1 MAARPD
7 FQRVQEEFCAHLRDP
22 RHNPRPGDVE
32 ERRMAVYR
40 DLFFRNI
47 LGFVKR
53 SFPVTARL
61 LGPEALREL
70 SYAFFSQHGC
80 RTPYFH
86 KIGQEFVD
94 YLAREHAGEPDL
106 PSFLAELAHY
116 EWVEVKVRL
125 NDETPPHEPNQID
138 PDGDLLERPVVLSPA
153 SELCVYA
160 YPVHRINQ
168 DSPPPQKPENPTFLF
183 AFRDPAGKAR
193 FMELNPVA
201 ARLIALL
208 EDQPDIPPRSQLG
221 RIAAELGRDKPESVV
236 DGGRQVLERLRE
248 RGAILGVLKSSDP
261 D

>member
-1 MAARPD
+1 MAAQPD

-22 RHNPRPGDVE
+22 RRNPRPEDVE

-40 DLFFRNI
+40 DLFFKNI
-47 LGFVKR
+47 QGFIER
-53 SFPVTARL
+53 TFPVTARL
-61 LGPEALREL
+61 LGPDALREL

-94 YLAREHAGEPDL
+94 YLSREHVDEPDL
-106 PSFLAELAHY
+106 PPFLAELAHY
-116 EWVEVKVRL
+116 EWIEIKVRL
-125 NDETPPHEPNQID
+125 NDEAPPHDLDQVD
-138 PDGDLLERPVVLSPA
+138 SDGDLLEQPVILSPA

-168 DSPPPQKPENPTFLF
+168 DHQPQQKPENPTFLF
-183 AFRDPAGKAR
+183 AFRDSAGKTR
-193 FMELNPVA
+193 FMELNPVT

-208 EDQPDIPPRSQLG
+208 KDQPDIPARSQLD
-221 RIAAELGRDKPESVV
+221 RIAAELGRDEPEAVV

-248 RGAILGVLKSSDP
+248 RGAILGVLRSSG
-261 D
+261 

>member
-22 RHNPRPGDVE
+22 RHNPRPEDVE

-40 DLFFRNI
+40 DLFFKNI
-47 LGFVKR
+47 QGFVER

-61 LGPEALREL
+61 LGPDTLREL

-94 YLAREHAGEPDL
+94 YLSREHVGEPDV
-106 PSFLAELAHY
+106 PPFLAELAHY
-116 EWVEVKVRL
+116 EWTDVRVRL
-125 NDETPPHEPNQID
+125 STEAVPRDLARID
-138 PDGDLLERPVVLSPA
+138 PDGDLLEHPVVLSPA

-160 YPVHRINQ
+160 YPVHRINRSHQ
-168 DSPPPQKPENPTFLF
+168 PQQKPENPTFLF
-183 AFRDPAGKAR
+183 AFRNSAGKVR
-193 FMELNPVA
+193 FMELNPVT

-208 EDQPDIPPRSQLG
+208 KDQPDIPARSQLD
-221 RIAAELGRDKPESVV
+221 RIAAELGRDNPEAVV
-236 DGGRQVLERLRE
+236 DGGRQILERLRE
-248 RGAILGVLKSSDP
+248 RGAILGVLSSP
-261 D
+261 T

>member
-22 RHNPRPGDVE
+22 RRNPRPEDVE

-40 DLFFRNI
+40 DLFFKNI
-47 LGFVKR
+47 RGFIER

-61 LGPEALREL
+61 LGPDALREL

-94 YLAREHAGEPDL
+94 YLSREHVREPEL
-106 PSFLAELAHY
+106 PPFLAELAHY
-116 EWVEVKVRL
+116 EWTEVRIRL
-125 NDETPPHEPNQID
+125 SAEAVPHDPDRID
-138 PDGDLLERPVVLSPA
+138 PGGDLLERPVVLSQA

-160 YPVHRINQ
+160 YPVHRIDRSHQ
-168 DSPPPQKPENPTFLF
+168 PQHKPESPTFLF

-193 FMELNPVA
+193 FMELNPVT

-208 EDQPDIPPRSQLG
+208 MDQPDTPVRSLLD
-221 RIAAELGRDKPESVV
+221 RIAAELGRDKPEAVV
-236 DGGRQVLERLRE
+236 DSGREVLERLRE
-248 RGAILGVLKSSDP
+248 RGAILGVLNSP
-261 D
+261 T